1 MTVLR
6 LSTVGD
12 LITTSLQD
20 PRTAAEIARPR
31 PHKAVLMVRTASPVP
46 RLFTGRKIVLK
57 PRTIETSRHCTAVRP
72 SRCGRGSVAE
82 ARGENLTP
90 DVRAGAGI
98 LSPNVTSLMERALRL
113 LGTAGERRGRML
125 GGFVD
130 SLLQMFENC

>member
-31 PHKAVLMVRTASPVP
+31 PHKTVLMVRTVSLVP

-57 PRTIETSRHCTAVRP
+57 SRTIKRDCIAVRP
-72 SRCGRGSVAE
+72 SRCGPRPCRRG
-82 ARGENLTP
+82 RGQGETSRP
-90 DVRAGAGI
+90 ACAHGAGI

-130 SLLQMFENC
+130 SLLQM